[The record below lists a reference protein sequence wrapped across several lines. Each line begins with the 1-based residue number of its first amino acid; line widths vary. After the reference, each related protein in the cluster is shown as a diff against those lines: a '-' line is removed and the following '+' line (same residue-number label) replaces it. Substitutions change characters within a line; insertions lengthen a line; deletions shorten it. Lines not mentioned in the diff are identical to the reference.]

1 MSNSVKQ
8 NNKNDCKPELRN
20 QGVQTPGP
28 PAFPKINKFT
38 PKQRSEA
45 SEAQS
50 KAAKE
55 ANRSK
60 AWMKSRF
67 SSARV
72 EFDTERERKLGMIPG
87 PNHRLVN
94 TFKSAYRI
102 IIMS

>member
-1 MSNSVKQ
+1 MNNRAKQ

-50 KAAKE
+50 RAAKE
-55 ANRSK
+55 AGRSK
-60 AWMKSRF
+60 AR
-67 SSARV
+67 
-72 EFDTERERKLGMIPG
+72 
-87 PNHRLVN
+87 
-94 TFKSAYRI
+94 
-102 IIMS
+102 

>member
-1 MSNSVKQ
+1 MIVSLNYVTKE
-8 NNKNDCKPELRN
+8 CRHR
-20 QGVQTPGP
+20 P

-55 ANRSK
+55 ASFRSK
-60 AWMKSRF
+60 ARMKSRL

-72 EFDTERERKLGMIPG
+72 EFDTERERKLK
-87 PNHRLVN
+87 V
-94 TFKSAYRI
+94 
-102 IIMS
+102 